1 VPRYRIVVVELSVQ
15 DKVRNK
21 TKLLKP
27 QNRSNNARNKT
38 RKAVRKAQST
48 LLKSFNKHPWTKMDN
63 GRYRERKTRYLDK
76 VKFVKD

>member
-1 VPRYRIVVVELSVQ
+1 MELSVQ

>member
-1 VPRYRIVVVELSVQ
+1 MPRYRIVVVELSVQ